1 MKKIAVA
8 QNNTASGDDLPVDI
22 LGYLVKRTA
31 PELKKIIQTAVKQF
45 DLGGG
50 WLPPKTND
58 RGDLIDHIEEMC
70 NENAITFDSSFKFKK
85 ATASEHSAAT
95 IEETLWKTPP
105 EKIAEAIDKAV
116 SENGLPS
123 NWAVTGSD
131 RKNHGALITRCAEL
145 RVSKGLSIQKD
156 LTFRKNSKAGNV
168 ARIDL
173 KTPLKNFSN
182 PNVANALQTIVES
195 LADITKPEKLPGFLS
210 TAFRAITVAMP
221 GAFTITR
228 GLIFSART
236 PQDFIDR
243 EYSKAPFVSLVSG
256 YSGIFF
262 ADVNPAVVSKY
273 AAQLSKS
280 SYLKD
285 KVISLA
291 RVDNQPGFTFPEMQ
305 SFLARNKDAILLGA
319 EIAKVNTD
327 GYAEYIDR
335 AVKAKLPADSGYLLQ
350 SSNPFKATISELNQ
364 PLAFVYPNSRGFDV
378 EYSAKQYDRL
388 LGFLEGTISPEKGPA
403 KKEVEIRGLSLRSLK
418 GKHVVMIG
426 KPPTGW
432 STNRFAQELK
442 PYGATVEAKFT
453 TLTRHAF
460 YNPKLESSDKVKVAQ
475 RNGVTMIPYEDVI
488 ELLAQG

>member
-1 MKKIAVA
+1 MKKISVS
-8 QNNTASGDDLPVDI
+8 QNNTASGDDLPVNI

-70 NENAITFDSSFKFKK
+70 NEHAITFDSSFKFKK
-85 ATASEHSAAT
+85 ATASVASVQTTANVLTKLRAMSAPALKKFINDSVT
-95 IEETLWKTPP
+95 TYRLDGSWKAPKTNDVEEL
-105 EKIAEAIDKAV
+105 IDHIDDLCNN
-116 SENGLPS
+116 NGLYLGDDVKLHEAS
-123 NWAVTGSD
+123 S
-131 RKNHGALITRCAEL
+131 
-145 RVSKGLSIQKD
+145 Q
-156 LTFRKNSKAGNV
+156 V

-173 KTPLKNFSN
+173 KTPLKNLSN
-182 PNVANALQTIVES
+182 PNVANAMQSLVES
-195 LADITKPEKLPGFLS
+195 LADISNLDKLPGFLS
-210 TAFRAITVAMP
+210 TAFRAISVAMP
-221 GAFTITR
+221 GVFTITR
-228 GLIFSART
+228 GIVFSSKS

-243 EYSKAPFVSLVSG
+243 EYSKAPFVSLMSG

-262 ADVNPAVVSKY
+262 ADVNPAAVSKY
-273 AAQLSKS
+273 VSQLTKS

-291 RVDNQPGFTFPEMQ
+291 RVDGQPGFTFPEMQ
-305 SFLARNKDAILLGA
+305 AFLARNKDSILLGA
-319 EIAKVNTD
+319 EMAKVNID
-327 GYAEYIDR
+327 GYSEYIDK
-335 AVKAKLPADSGYLLQ
+335 AVKARLPEDSGYLLQ
-350 SSNPFKATISELNQ
+350 TSNPLKAGISDLNQ
-364 PLAFVYPNSRGFDV
+364 PLAFVYPNSRGFEV
-378 EYSAKQYDRL
+378 EYTAKQYERL
-388 LGFLEGTISPEKGPA
+388 LGFLEGTISPDKGPA

-418 GKHVVMIG
+418 GRHVVMIG

-453 TLTRHAF
+453 PLTRHAF